1 MTQTASPTQ
10 VPRTAAPPAVS
21 PAGPATALIA
31 AGVVAIAF
39 VAKTGSQSTG
49 TGLGANTWVQ
59 IILVAVG
66 VVAAIAL
73 IVRGAP
79 GPAYGRTVFLLFTAV
94 AVLTA
99 ASILWSV
106 APDES
111 WVEAAR
117 TISYLAAFGTAMV
130 AARLVPWRWQ
140 VLPRA
145 IALASAAISA
155 WALLVKVLTSNL
167 YDESFGRLLAPFTY
181 WNATGLA
188 AALGLPVMIWLGSRR
203 GRTPVARALA
213 VPGIVLMISV
223 VVLSYSRSAV
233 AAAVVG
239 AAVPVAFGRTRLR
252 SVGTL
257 GLGAVGAAV
266 VCGWALHD
274 HNLTA
279 DGVAQGARASAGH
292 ALGIVLLVVLIGVG
306 VAGAWVG
313 ARVDRA
319 RLTEDTRFRIGRA
332 LWCLVALIP
341 VLIVIALAASSRGF
355 TGQASHIWSSLT
367 STTTAVG
374 DTPSRLAEVSSSR
387 PDYWHEA
394 ISVGNH
400 HLLAGA
406 GAGGYT
412 VAHWRYQ
419 TPGLATAGHAHS
431 YIFQTYADFGLIGIV
446 LNLALLIAWLRSA
459 RVTLGRWG
467 RPAGAQSDGRMSSGT
482 ADGEPTDGQSQKAS
496 DHEAER
502 DAVWA
507 LLGVVAAFA
516 VSSAIDWTWFAPGV
530 ALPALA
536 AAGWIAGRGP
546 LSRPVGM
553 TTGRGRAVSTRPG
566 AILAITVVVI
576 LGIAVAWGAWR
587 PLRSQN
593 AIDAGLAAQARGDTD
608 AALSNFRAAVHAFPV
623 SLTAIQYLGDMYAS
637 LGDLPAARHQFVRGT
652 QAQPSNACAWMYL
665 GQFEYLHG
673 DPARGQAALQRA
685 DELNA
690 TAIFTPAT
698 PVCPQST

>member
-1 MTQTASPTQ
+1 M
-10 VPRTAAPPAVS
+10 AA
-21 PAGPATALIA
+21 TTLIA
-31 AGVVAIAF
+31 AGIVAIAF
-39 VAKTGSQSTG
+39 LAKTGSQSTG

-59 IILVAVG
+59 IILVAIG
-66 VVAAIAL
+66 VLAAIAL

-79 GPAYGRTVFLLFTAV
+79 GPAYGRTTFLLFAAV

-111 WVEAAR
+111 WVEAGR
-117 TISYLAAFGTAMV
+117 TTSYLAAFGAALV
-130 AARLVPWRWQ
+130 AARLVPGRWQ
-140 VLPRA
+140 LLPTA
-145 IALASAAISA
+145 IALASVAISA
-155 WALLVKVLTSNL
+155 WALLAKVLTSNL

-213 VPGIVLMISV
+213 VPGLVLMISV

-239 AAVPVAFGRTRLR
+239 AAVPLALGRTRLR
-252 SVGTL
+252 SVVTL
-257 GLGAVGAAV
+257 GLGAIGAAI

-274 HNLTA
+274 HSLTA
-279 DGVAQGARASAGH
+279 DGVPQAARASAGH
-292 ALGIVLLVVLIGVG
+292 ALGVVLLVVLVVSG

-313 ARVDRA
+313 ARVDRT
-319 RLTEDTRFRIGRA
+319 RLSEETRWRIGRA
-332 LWCLVALIP
+332 LWCLVALVP
-341 VLIVIALAASSRGF
+341 VLIVIALAVSSRGF
-355 TGQASHIWSSLT
+355 TGQISHIWSSLT
-367 STTTAVG
+367 STTSAVG
-374 DTPSRLAEVSSSR
+374 DSPGRLAELSSSR

-406 GAGGYT
+406 GAAGYT

-446 LNLALLIAWLRSA
+446 LNLALLIAWLRSVG
-459 RVTLGRWG
+459 VTLEAGSGPSGSRSTYLPSSG
-467 RPAGAQSDGRMSSGT
+467 AGERTRSEIIEGEPAGAESRL
-482 ADGEPTDGQSQKAS
+482 ATDREG
-496 DHEAER
+496 ER

-536 AAGWIAGRGP
+536 SAGWIAGRGR

-553 TTGRGRAVSTRPG
+553 TTGGGRTLSTRPG
-566 AILAITVVVI
+566 AILAITGVLI
-576 LGIAVAWGAWR
+576 LGIAVAWGAWQ

-593 AIDAGLAAQARGDTD
+593 AVDSGLTAQARGDTD
-608 AALSNFRAAVHAFPV
+608 AALSDFRTAVNAFPV
-623 SLTAIQYLGDMYAS
+623 SLTAIQYLGAMYTT
-637 LGDLPAARHQFVRGT
+637 LGDHAAARHQFVRGT
-652 QAQPSNACAWMYL
+652 QVQPSNACSWMYL

-673 DPARGQAALQRA
+673 DTAAGQAALTRA
-685 DELNA
+685 GELNVA
-690 TAIFTPAT
+690 AVFTPTT